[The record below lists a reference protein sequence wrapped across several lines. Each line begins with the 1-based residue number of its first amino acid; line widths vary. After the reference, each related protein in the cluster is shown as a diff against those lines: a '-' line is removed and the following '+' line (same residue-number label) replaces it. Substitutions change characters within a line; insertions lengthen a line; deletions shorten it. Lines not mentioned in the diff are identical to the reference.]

1 MSTVVE
7 VPVEESTA
15 SLVGGIL
22 VDLQRLVE
30 QQLQLT
36 RREIEGEL
44 RRQST
49 AAMIVA
55 LGMAVLFLAALMLS
69 LASAHLLHW
78 LTSPAGAD
86 PARMP
91 MWACQALVG
100 AVLIVVGGMLAFYG
114 QSRFRSGHP
123 SQNQTTKNL

>member
-7 VPVEESTA
+7 NPVEESTI

-22 VDLQRLVE
+22 VDLQHLVE

-49 AAMIVA
+49 AALIFA
-55 LGMAVLFLAALMLS
+55 LGMAGLFLAAVMLS
-69 LASAHLLHW
+69 MAFAHLLHW
-78 LTSPAGAD
+78 LTSPVGTD
-86 PARMP
+86 SARIP
-91 MWACQALVG
+91 MWACQALVA
-100 AVLIVVGGMLAFYG
+100 AVLIVIGGILAFYG
-114 QSRFRSGHP
+114 QSKFRWVQP
-123 SQNQTTKNL
+123 NQTETTKNL

>member
-7 VPVEESTA
+7 DPVEESTV

-22 VDLQRLVE
+22 VDLERLVE

-49 AAMIVA
+49 AVIVVV
-55 LGMAVLFLAALMLS
+55 LGMMVLFLAALMLS

-86 PARMP
+86 PARMS
-91 MWACQALVG
+91 MWACQALVS
-100 AVLIVVGGMLAFYG
+100 AVLIVIGGVLAFYG
-114 QSRFRSGHP
+114 QSRFRSIHP
-123 SQNQTTKNL
+123 PRNQTTKNL

>member
-7 VPVEESTA
+7 DPVKESTV

-22 VDLQRLVE
+22 VDLQHLVE

-49 AAMIVA
+49 AALIFA
-55 LGMAVLFLAALMLS
+55 LGMASLFLASVMLS
-69 LASAHLLHW
+69 MAFAHLVHW
-78 LTSPAGAD
+78 LTSPAGHDA
-86 PARMP
+86 ARIP
-91 MWACQALVG
+91 MWGCQALVAG
-100 AVLIVVGGMLAFYG
+100 VLIVIGGSLSFYG
-114 QSRFRSGHP
+114 QSKFRWVQP
-123 SQNQTTKNL
+123 NQDKAVKNM